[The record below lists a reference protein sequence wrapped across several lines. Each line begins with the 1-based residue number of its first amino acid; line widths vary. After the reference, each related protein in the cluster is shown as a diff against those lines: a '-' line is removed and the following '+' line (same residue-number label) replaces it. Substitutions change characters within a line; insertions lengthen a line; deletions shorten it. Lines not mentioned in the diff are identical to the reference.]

1 MNQLS
6 KDQIKDRLLKRA
18 AKQWGYSDVELE
30 NVFDPIVNLLF
41 DVCAK
46 ELEKISNE
54 VFSSRRRITE
64 RLVDILT
71 PTASAKATPARA
83 IMRAYPVENEA
94 TLNDYH
100 QFYYQRKEVN
110 PYNPT
115 ETVIKNYFFGP
126 TKPVKLNRNKLS
138 YVILPN
144 GVQEVVKEQFREVIS
159 SANYTRQAPHGT
171 IWLGLKHQGDGIIK
185 DLMFYFYL
193 KNIHD
198 RNTFFHFLPRAK
210 WFLNNH
216 LLTTEQGY
224 NSDNS
229 HFNDYGELIQEDF
242 YHIERTQ
249 EHANDFYKQNFITVK
264 DVINIGDSA
273 NALPPELSTFL
284 PSEDIKKLAEE
295 KLVWIRI
302 EFPNVIGASILS
314 EVFCANN
321 CFPVINKKLNEVQGN
336 IKNLLN
342 IYPLHL
348 NEEFFLELFSVV
360 DDKNKEFDVIKNDD
374 QKGDND
380 YAYLRFGGIARFDER
395 NATEE
400 INYLIDLIRDE
411 AAAFSRLG
419 HDFTDNNLKEINQI
433 ISRFRNKMSQVGMQN
448 INNPYLILNTTDNTN
463 RGTLFA
469 KYWTTNGEAAN
480 KINTFSRLISHK
492 GADFERDNIMFLSTT
507 QGGKDEL
514 SNSEKIYAYRENLV
528 SNQRVVTRQDII
540 ILCKN
545 HFGDAITKVEV
556 KNGIQTS
563 LDSNVGYTPTIDIY
577 LTRKDKDYYNEE
589 EWYFLSEDLKL
600 MLENRAIN
608 IVPFRI
614 LYT

>member
-1 MNQLS
+1 MKQLS

-54 VFSSRRRITE
+54 IFSSRRRITE

-83 IMRAYPVENEA
+83 IMRAYPVENEV

-100 QFYYQRKEVN
+100 QFYFQRKEVN

-115 ETVIKNYFFGP
+115 ENVIKNYFFGP
-126 TKPVKLNRNKLS
+126 TKPVKLNRNKLN

-144 GVQEVVKEQFREVIS
+144 GVQEIVKEQFRETIS
-159 SANYTRQAPHGT
+159 SANYTKPAPHGT

-193 KNIHD
+193 KNIHN

-210 WFLNNH
+210 WFLNGH
-216 LLTTEQGY
+216 QLTTAQGY
-224 NSDNS
+224 N
-229 HFNDYGELIQEDF
+229 NDDRHSNEYGELIQEDF

-249 EHANDFYKQNFITVK
+249 EHTNDFYKQNFITVK
-264 DVINIGDSA
+264 DVIDISGSNNS
-273 NALPPELSTFL
+273 LPPELSTFL
-284 PSEDIKKLAEE
+284 PAEDIKKMAEE
-295 KLVWIRI
+295 KLIWIKI
-302 EFPNVIGASILS
+302 EFPNVIGKDILS
-314 EVFCANN
+314 EIFCANN

-342 IYPLHL
+342 IYPLSL

-374 QKGDND
+374 EKGDND
-380 YAYLRFGGIARFDER
+380 YAYLRFGGVARFDER

-448 INNPYLILNTTDNTN
+448 INNPYLILNTTSNTN
-463 RGTLFA
+463 KGTLFA

-480 KINTFSRLISHK
+480 KINTFSRLVSHK
-492 GADFERDNIMFLSTT
+492 GSDFEKDNIMLLSTT

-577 LTRKDKDYYNEE
+577 LHRKDKDFYNEE

-600 MLENRAIN
+600 MIENRAIN

-614 LYT
+614 IYS